1 MRTNKAGLIFSSAG
15 HPTGPKV

>member
-15 HPTGPKV
+15 HPTDPKV